1 MNSTIDL
8 INDYQE
14 WEGAAKK
21 KDPKIEEDGLK
32 KVGGGIALCPSAE
45 VNFR

>member
-32 KVGGGIALCPSAE
+32 KVGGALPS
-45 VNFR
+45 VPR